1 MSRPKITV
9 LCEDKQHEAFIRR
22 FLRKRKKRNQVQAVT
37 RPNTGAGE
45 QFVRENYPAY
55 LDAVRKRGGLLVVM
69 IDADTYSIEQRL
81 KQMDGAC
88 EQKHVLPRTASDK
101 VALFIPARNIETWLA
116 YLDGGRV
123 NETDTYPRLQ
133 RERDC
138 QRHVDALVQM
148 CTEEKLRPPSPPSLE
163 AACREYDHLF

>member
-22 FLRKRKKRNQVQAVT
+22 FLRKRKKRNQVRAVT

-101 VALFIPARNIETWLA
+101 VASLYSRAQYRDLA
-116 YLDGGRV
+116 CLPGR
-123 NETDTYPRLQ
+123 RAC
-133 RERDC
+133 ERDGHLSPASTRARLSEAC
-138 QRHVDALVQM
+138 GRTRADVYGGKI
-148 CTEEKLRPPSPPSLE
+148 TTPIPSIAGSRLP
-163 AACREYDHLF
+163 